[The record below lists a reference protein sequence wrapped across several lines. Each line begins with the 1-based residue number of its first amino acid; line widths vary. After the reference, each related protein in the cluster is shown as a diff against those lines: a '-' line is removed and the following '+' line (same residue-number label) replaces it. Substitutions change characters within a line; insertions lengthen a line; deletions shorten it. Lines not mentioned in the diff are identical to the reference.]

1 VPEEYRA
8 VDTFL
13 HYFLI
18 RFANGSVGKGMGTG
32 CTIRA
37 PSTTDTGI
45 SLPTTPAVVGP
56 DQPLN
61 QLTPEFSFPRK
72 AAWQ

>member
-1 VPEEYRA
+1 M
-8 VDTFL
+8 L
-13 HYFLI
+13 HYFFITL
-18 RFANGSVGKGMGTG
+18 ANSSVGKEMGTG

-56 DQPLN
+56 NQPLN
-61 QLTPEFSFPRK
+61 ELAPKFSSLRK